1 MSARPAPPDYRLPVV
16 LRDLYGLEY
25 KEIARVLD
33 RPLGTVKAYVHRGR
47 SALRLRLRGSGVL
60 GEED

>member
-1 MSARPAPPDYRLPVV
+1 MSALGQLPPDYRLPVV

-33 RPLGTVKAYVHRGR
+33 RPWVR
-47 SALRLRLRGSGVL
+47 SRPTCIAAAAR
-60 GEED
+60 